1 MRFGLMRAD
10 KKGDHFELALRA
22 IHQIKNADLLK
33 KADDE
38 WTYAN
43 ILVTALQASRK
54 LKPHIN
60 DQTSKDQEQR
70 LIKVPAFSFDHI
82 PDITIDNDGTA
93 IEIKLIKGWND
104 LRDCLGQA
112 LVYRFAY
119 RFAIMVLIDLT
130 EQRAF
135 VETLRRKDSSEAK
148 LLRDMCDNLNIMT
161 IVGPLGKSK
170 NLAFIPKPLRAVKG
184 PKRTPT
190 PAAMAQGIPPTAIG

>member
-1 MRFGLMRAD
+1 MRYGLMRAD

-22 IHQIKNADLLK
+22 IHQIKNADLLR

-43 ILVTALQASRK
+43 ILVTALQASK
-54 LKPHIN
+54 KVKPHIN
-60 DQTSKDQEQR
+60 DQTRKEQEQR

-93 IEIKLIKGWND
+93 IEIKLIKCGND

-112 LVYRFAY
+112 LIYRFAY

-130 EQRAF
+130 ERRTF
-135 VETLRRKDSSEAK
+135 VESLRRKDSNEAR

-161 IVGPLGKSK
+161 IIGPIGKSK
-170 NLAFIPKPLRAVKG
+170 NLAFVPKSSHRVKREKRAV
-184 PKRTPT
+184 P
-190 PAAMAQGIPPTAIG
+190 PASGAQGAPPTIIG